1 MNAQLETAAAAAT
14 PSPDPERER
23 DASAALSEAA
33 EDAEM
38 LRELAR
44 IGMKLARL
52 VEANAE
58 TRMAQDPACDLGR
71 VDQMFAKVSRS
82 IRQTLALKAKLAELR
97 GRRTAASLTEA
108 EVRAADAA
116 RKRRRQARVERAV
129 AETIEAAAGASDRE
143 NLLSDLY
150 ERLLEPDIEAD
161 LAAGSIGEMVAGV
174 CDDLGI
180 KPDRAVWQHKGWY
193 LTENWHARLPKPEA
207 AAAEPEEPY
216 AVKAAR
222 FLAEI
227 EAMTCP
233 PPLPASAP
241 DAAATARPPDDG

>member
-1 MNAQLETAAAAAT
+1 MNAQLETAAAAET
-14 PSPDPERER
+14 PNPDPERARE
-23 DASAALSEAA
+23 ASAALSEAA

-58 TRMAQDPACDLGR
+58 AKVAQDPACDLGR
-71 VDQMFAKVSRS
+71 TDQMFARISRS
-82 IRQTLALKAKLAELR
+82 IRQTLALKAKLAEMR
-97 GRRTAASLTEA
+97 GKRAAASLTEA
-108 EVRAADAA
+108 REQEADAA
-116 RKRRRQARVERAV
+116 RRRRRQAKLRRAV
-129 AETIEAAAGASDRE
+129 AETIEAAAGAADRE

-150 ERLLEPDIEAD
+150 ERLLEPDVETD

-180 KPDRAVWQHKGWY
+180 KPDRAVWKHKGWY

-207 AAAEPEEPY
+207 AEAAPEEPY